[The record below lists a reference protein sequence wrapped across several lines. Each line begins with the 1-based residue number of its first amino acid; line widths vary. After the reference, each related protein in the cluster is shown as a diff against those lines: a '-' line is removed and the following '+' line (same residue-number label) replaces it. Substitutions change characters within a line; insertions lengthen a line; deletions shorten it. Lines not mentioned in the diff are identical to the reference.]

1 MKKKQSE
8 LIKYL
13 SENNKPVNS
22 KELAHALNISSRSI
36 KNYVHEINELYGKNI
51 ILSSRSGYELNPTS
65 NYSLLLSK
73 EDTAIPQT
81 LEERSFYIIKQ
92 LILNHSKEIEIFDLC
107 DYLCVSYSTIKSII
121 SKMKNLFLLIILNLH
136 VKMTVFAYRVMKS
149 INVNF

>member
-65 NYSLLLSK
+65 NYSS
-73 EDTAIPQT
+73 
-81 LEERSFYIIKQ
+81 S
-92 LILNHSKEIEIFDLC
+92 N
-107 DYLCVSYSTIKSII
+107 
-121 SKMKNLFLLIILNLH
+121 
-136 VKMTVFAYRVMKS
+136 
-149 INVNF
+149 